1 MRQAPELVLLYKK
14 HTQIMLAKLELL
26 YFNRVWRQYFMHK
39 LKVYLDTSIVNFLY
53 VEDSPEYRKATEV
66 FFENVV
72 TKNKVE
78 TYISNIVIDEINK
91 TEDETKRNILS
102 GTFEKYEKIKTLIA
116 ESEIINDI
124 AILSESYIKN
134 GIIPKKK
141 TADSLHV
148 AYATVFQM
156 DILLSWNFQHLANVN
171 KEQKIIL
178 LNKTLGY
185 NYSFRMANP
194 LEVYFE
200 E

>member
-1 MRQAPELVLLYKK
+1 M
-14 HTQIMLAKLELL
+14 
-26 YFNRVWRQYFMHK
+26 NK
-39 LKVYLDTSIVNFLY
+39 LKVYLDTSIINFLY

-66 FFENVV
+66 FFKNVV
-72 TKNKVE
+72 VRNKIE

-91 TEDETKRNILS
+91 TEDETQRNKLL
-102 GTFEKYEKIKTLIA
+102 GTFEKYENIRTLIA
-116 ESEIINDI
+116 ENEIINDI
-124 AILSESYIKN
+124 AFLGESYIEN

-141 TADSLHV
+141 TADSLHI
-148 AYATVFQM
+148 AYSTIFQM

-171 KEQKIIL
+171 KEQKISI

-185 NYSFRMANP
+185 NYPFRMANP

>member
-1 MRQAPELVLLYKK
+1 M
-14 HTQIMLAKLELL
+14 
-26 YFNRVWRQYFMHK
+26 NK
-39 LKVYLDTSIVNFLY
+39 LKVYLDTSIINFLY

-72 TKNKVE
+72 AKNKIE

-91 TEDETKRNILS
+91 TEDETQRNKLL
-102 GTFEKYEKIKTLIA
+102 GTFEKYENIRTLIA
-116 ESEIINDI
+116 ENEIINDI
-124 AILSESYIKN
+124 AFLSESYIEK

-141 TADSLHV
+141 NADSLHV
-148 AYATVFQM
+148 AYSTIFQM
-156 DILLSWNFQHLANVN
+156 DILLSWNFQHLANIN
-171 KEQKIIL
+171 KEHKIII

-185 NYSFRMANP
+185 NYPFRMANP

>member
-1 MRQAPELVLLYKK
+1 M
-14 HTQIMLAKLELL
+14 
-26 YFNRVWRQYFMHK
+26 NK
-39 LKVYLDTSIVNFLY
+39 LKVYLDTSIINFLY

-66 FFENVV
+66 FFEDVV
-72 TKNKVE
+72 AKNKIE

-91 TEDETKRNILS
+91 TEDETQRNKLL
-102 GTFEKYEKIKTLIA
+102 GTFEKYENIRTLIA
-116 ESEIINDI
+116 ENEIINDI
-124 AILSESYIKN
+124 AFLGESYIEN

-148 AYATVFQM
+148 AYSTIFQM

-171 KEQKIIL
+171 KEQKISI

-185 NYSFRMANP
+185 NYPFRMANP

>member
-1 MRQAPELVLLYKK
+1 M
-14 HTQIMLAKLELL
+14 
-26 YFNRVWRQYFMHK
+26 NK
-39 LKVYLDTSIVNFLY
+39 LKVYLDTSIINFLY

-72 TKNKVE
+72 AKKKID

-91 TEDETKRNILS
+91 TGNEIQRVKLLR
-102 GTFEKYEKIKTLIA
+102 TFEKYDNIKTLIA
-116 ESEIINDI
+116 EDEVINDI
-124 AILSESYIKN
+124 AFLGDNYIKS
-134 GIIPKKK
+134 GIIPQKK

-156 DILLSWNFQHLANVN
+156 DVLLSWNFQHLANIN
-171 KEQKIIL
+171 KEQRIII

-185 NYSFRMANP
+185 NYPFRMANP